1 MGIKDKLAGNFS
13 SLPPF
18 AAALAAG
25 VNDEIAAAIAPLK
38 SEIAAATAAI
48 APLKSEI
55 ANIKAALVKLTNA
68 AQTTSPDLPPVT
80 PPRDPIEV

>member
-1 MGIKDKLAGNFS
+1 MGIKDKLAGDFS

-18 AAALAAG
+18 VDALAAG
-25 VNDEIAAAIAPLK
+25 VKDEIA
-38 SEIAAATAAI
+38 AAI

-55 ANIKAALVKLTNA
+55 ANIKAALVKLTEA